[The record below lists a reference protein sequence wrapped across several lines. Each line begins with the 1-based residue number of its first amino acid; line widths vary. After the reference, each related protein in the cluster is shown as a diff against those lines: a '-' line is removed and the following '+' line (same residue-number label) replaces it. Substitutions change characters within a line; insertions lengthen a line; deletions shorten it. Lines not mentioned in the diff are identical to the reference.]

1 MSSDTIIIYI
11 GVGLYFAAMLTVGY
25 LVRNKVKTSEGY
37 LVAGRSFSLMMNAP
51 ALTAC
56 FLGGSL
62 VLSLPGLVY
71 GMGVW
76 NDSTMWGGAISLG
89 GILCLLLAGFFYM
102 PKLWRLK
109 LLSLG
114 DFFYLRFGK
123 TTGFTVSV
131 ITVLTFVFWVAV
143 QILVFAKICT
153 VFLGW
158 PLALSA
164 VIGIAVITVY
174 TTMGGLW
181 AVMAT
186 DAIQV
191 ALVSIGVLVLFP
203 VVLGMAGGW
212 EAFIANIPADRAQV
226 FPALDA
232 GGEVWLSWLACWAII
247 GIGGIVSP
255 DLMQRAFAAKT
266 PAVARNSAIIAAI
279 IKTAL
284 SLVMIGIAL
293 IGLNLVQRGVIP
305 EASLQ
310 GDMELI
316 VPVMVKDFLPLPIM
330 IIFIGACLSAV
341 MGAASSALLAMSGM
355 MSKNIVKDFI
365 KPDISDKQ
373 LLLTS
378 KVCVVIFAAM
388 SLWAALNLKYVFLL
402 LAFGFDLIMSSLL
415 ACMTLGMFWKKAN
428 AWGAIAG
435 IAVGFFVRVIPAG
448 IANGFTLVG
457 ICSSAPGWYI
467 YTLLGPVLAFVV
479 TWGVSLL
486 TLKNCPSNEYGFHF
500 DENDTPV
507 LKNTPE
513 ATVENLEGAENA

>member
-1 MSSDTIIIYI
+1 MSSNMVLVYI

-25 LVRNKVKTSEGY
+25 IVKSKIKSSEAY
-37 LVAGRSFSLMMNAP
+37 LVAGRSFSLLMNAP

-62 VLSLPGLVY
+62 ILSLPGLAY

-76 NDSTMWGGAISLG
+76 NDEAMWGGAVSLG
-89 GILCLLLAGFFYM
+89 GCICLLLSGFFYM

-114 DFFYLRFGK
+114 DFFYLRFGR
-123 TTGFTVSV
+123 TTGFVVSIITV
-131 ITVLTFVFWVAV
+131 ITFIFWVAV

-158 PLALSA
+158 PLVTSA
-164 VIGIAVITVY
+164 VIGIIIITIY

-191 ALVSIGVLVLFP
+191 ALVSLGVIILFP
-203 VVLGMAGGW
+203 VALGLAGGW
-212 EAFIANIPADRAQV
+212 DTFITSIPADRTQV
-226 FPALDA
+226 LPALDA
-232 GGEVWLSWLACWAII
+232 GGEVWLAWLACWAII

-266 PAVARNSAIIAAI
+266 PAVARNSAIIACI
-279 IKTAL
+279 IKITL
-284 SLVMIGIAL
+284 SIVMIGIAF
-293 IGLNLVQRGVIP
+293 IGYILVQNGTIAE
-305 EASLQ
+305 EALQ

-316 VPVMVKDFLPLPIM
+316 VPVMVRDFLPLPIM
-330 IIFIGACLSAV
+330 IIFVGACLSAV

-355 MSKNIVKDFI
+355 MSKNIVKDFV
-365 KPDISDKQ
+365 KPDINDRQ
-373 LLLTS
+373 LLFVS
-378 KVCVVIFAAM
+378 RICVIIFAAM
-388 SLWAALNLKYVFLL
+388 SLWAALNLKYVYLL

-415 ACMTLGMFWKKAN
+415 ACFTLGMFWKKTN
-428 AWGAIAG
+428 SYGAIAG
-435 IAVGFFVRVIPAG
+435 IIAGAIVRIIPAG

-467 YTLLGPVLAFVV
+467 YTLLGPVVAFVV
-479 TWGVSLL
+479 TFAV
-486 TLKNCPSNEYGFHF
+486 TLATQKQCPSNEYGFHF
-500 DENDTPV
+500 DENDSPII
-507 LKNTPE
+507 KE
-513 ATVENLEGAENA
+513 A

>member
-1 MSSDTIIIYI
+1 MSTDLIIVYI

-25 LVRNKVKTSEGY
+25 LVKSKVKTSEGY
-37 LVAGRSFSLMMNAP
+37 LVAGRSFSLAMNAP

-62 VLSLPGLVY
+62 ILSLPGLAY

-76 NDSTMWGGAISLG
+76 NDDTMWGGAVSLG
-89 GILCLLLAGFFYM
+89 GVICLILAGFFYM
-102 PKLWRLK
+102 PKLWKLK

-114 DFFYLRFGK
+114 DFFYLRFGR
-123 TTGFTVSV
+123 TTGFVVSI
-131 ITVLTFVFWVAV
+131 ITVITFVFWVAV

-153 VFLGW
+153 VFLDW
-158 PLALSA
+158 PLITSAL
-164 VIGIAVITVY
+164 VGITVITIY

-191 ALVSIGVLVLFP
+191 ALVSIGVIILFP
-203 VVLGMAGGW
+203 VVLEMVGGW
-212 EAFIANIPADRAQV
+212 ETFINSIPADRTQV
-226 FPALDA
+226 FPRMDA
-232 GGEVWLSWLACWAII
+232 TGEVWLAWLACWAII

-266 PAVARNSAIIAAI
+266 ASVARNSAIIAALIKI
-279 IKTAL
+279 IL
-284 SLVMIGIAL
+284 SVIMIGIAFMGY
-293 IGLNLVQRGVIP
+293 ILVQDGTIP
-305 EASLQ
+305 EDTLK

-316 VPVMVKDFLPLPIM
+316 VPVMVRYFLPLPLR
-330 IIFIGACLSAV
+330 IIFMGACLSAV

-365 KPDISDKQ
+365 KPGINDKQ
-373 LLLTS
+373 LLLVS
-378 KVCVVIFAAM
+378 RICVVIFAAM

-428 AWGAIAG
+428 SYGAIAG
-435 IAVGFFVRVIPAG
+435 IVVGSLVRVVPAG

-457 ICSSAPGWYI
+457 ICSSAPGWYV
-467 YTLLGPVLAFVV
+467 YTLLGPVVAFLV
-479 TWGVSLL
+479 TWLVSLA
-486 TLKNCPSNEYGFHF
+486 TQKACPSNEYGFHF

-507 LKNTPE
+507 LKNE
-513 ATVENLEGAENA
+513 LDQKIAVNS

>member
-1 MSSDTIIIYI
+1 MNTTIVYI

-25 LVRNKVKTSEGY
+25 IVKSKIKTSEAY

-62 VLSLPGLVY
+62 VLSLPGLAY

-76 NDSTMWGGAISLG
+76 NDDTMWGGAVSLG
-89 GILCLLLAGFFYM
+89 GVICLLLAGVFYM

-114 DFFYLRFGK
+114 DFFYLRFGR
-123 TTGFTVSV
+123 TTGFVVSI
-131 ITVLTFVFWVAV
+131 ITVITFVFWVAV

-158 PLALSA
+158 PLVTSA
-164 VIGIAVITVY
+164 IVGITIITIY

-191 ALVSIGVLVLFP
+191 GLVSLGVVILFP
-203 VVLGMAGGW
+203 IVLGLAGGW
-212 EAFIANIPADRAQV
+212 ENFMANIPADRTQV
-226 FPALDA
+226 LPAWDA
-232 GGEVWLSWLACWAII
+232 GGEVWLAWLACWAII

-266 PAVARNSAIIAAI
+266 PAVALNSAIIAAI

-284 SLVMIGIAL
+284 SIVMIGIAF
-293 IGLNLVQRGVIP
+293 IGYILVQDGIIP
-305 EASLQ
+305 EDSLK

-316 VPVMVKDFLPLPIM
+316 VPVMVRDFLPLPVM
-330 IIFIGACLSAV
+330 IIFMGACLSAV

-365 KPDISDKQ
+365 KPDINDGQ
-373 LLLTS
+373 LLRVS
-378 KVCVVIFAAM
+378 RVCVVIFAIM

-415 ACMTLGMFWKKAN
+415 ACMTLGMFWRKAN
-428 AWGAIAG
+428 SYGAIAG
-435 IAVGFFVRVIPAG
+435 IIAGAVVRIIPAG

-457 ICSSAPGWYI
+457 ICSSAPGWYV
-467 YTLLGPVLAFVV
+467 YTLLGPVVAFMV
-479 TWGVSLL
+479 TWAVSLV
-486 TLKNCPSNEYGFHF
+486 TQKQCPSNEYGFHF
-500 DENDTPV
+500 DENDTP
-507 LKNTPE
+507 LTIETLTTGGSN
-513 ATVENLEGAENA
+513 G

>member
-1 MSSDTIIIYI
+1 MTASTIAIYV

-25 LVRNKVKTSEGY
+25 LVRNKVQTSECY
-37 LVAGRSFSLMMNAP
+37 LVAGRSFSLAMNAP

-62 VLSLPGLVY
+62 VLSLPGLTY

-76 NDSTMWGGAISLG
+76 NDETMWGGAVSLG
-89 GILCLLLAGFFYM
+89 GVFCLLIAGFFYM

-114 DFFYLRFGK
+114 DFFYLRFGRA
-123 TTGFTVSV
+123 TGFTVSLITV
-131 ITVLTFVFWVAV
+131 ITFIFWVAV

-158 PLALSA
+158 PLGASA
-164 VIGIAVITVY
+164 IVGIVIITIY

-191 ALVSIGVLVLFP
+191 ALVSIGVVILFP
-203 VVLGMAGGW
+203 VALDMVGGW
-212 EAFIANIPADRAQV
+212 PEFIASIPADRTQI
-226 FPALDA
+226 FPKSGA
-232 GGEVWLSWLACWAII
+232 GGEVWLAWLACWAII

-266 PAVARNSAIIAAI
+266 PAVARNSAIVAAV
-279 IKTAL
+279 IKTVL
-284 SLVMIGIAL
+284 SIVMIGIAL
-293 IGLNLVQRGVIP
+293 IGYLLVQKGLLS
-305 EASLQ
+305 EESLK

-316 VPVMVKDFLPLPIM
+316 VPVMVKELLPLPLM
-330 IIFIGACLSAV
+330 IIFIGSCLSAV

-355 MSKNIVKDFI
+355 MSKNIAKDFI
-365 KPDISDKQ
+365 MPDIDDRR
-373 LLLTS
+373 LLRVS
-378 KVCVVIFAAM
+378 RICVVIFAGM

-415 ACMTLGMFWKKAN
+415 ACMTLGMFWKKTN
-428 AWGAIAG
+428 NYGALSGILAG
-435 IAVGFFVRVIPAG
+435 FLVRVIPAG
-448 IANGFTLVG
+448 LANGFTLVG
-457 ICSSAPGWYI
+457 ICSGAPGWYV
-467 YTLLGPVLAFVV
+467 YTLLGPLVAFVV
-479 TWGVSLL
+479 TVVVSLA
-486 TLKNCPSNEYGFHF
+486 TQKNCPSNEYGF
-500 DENDTPV
+500 DSDDQELIPRPAV
-507 LKNTPE
+507 YR
-513 ATVENLEGAENA
+513 

>member
-1 MSSDTIIIYI
+1 MSTDTIIIYV

-37 LVAGRSFSLMMNAP
+37 LVAGRSFSLIMNAP

-62 VLSLPGLVY
+62 ILSLPGLAY

-76 NDSTMWGGAISLG
+76 NDDAMWGGAVSLG
-89 GILCLLLAGFFYM
+89 GVICLLLAGFFYM

-114 DFFYLRFGK
+114 DFFYLRFGR
-123 TTGFTVSV
+123 TTGFIVSL

-153 VFLGW
+153 VFLDW
-158 PLALSA
+158 PLFTSAL
-164 VIGIAVITVY
+164 IGIGVITIY

-191 ALVSIGVLVLFP
+191 ALVSIGVIILFP
-203 VVLGMAGGW
+203 VVLEMVGGW
-212 EAFIANIPADRAQV
+212 ETFINSIPADRTQV
-226 FPALDA
+226 LPRAGA
-232 GGEVWLSWLACWAII
+232 GGEVWLAWFACWAII

-266 PAVARNSAIIAAI
+266 AAVARNSAIVAAI
-279 IKTAL
+279 VKILL
-284 SLVMIGIAL
+284 SIIMIGLAFMGYI
-293 IGLNLVQRGVIP
+293 LVQNGTIP
-305 EASLQ
+305 EATLK
-310 GDMELI
+310 GDIELI
-316 VPVMVKDFLPLPIM
+316 VPVMVKDFLPLPIL
-330 IIFIGACLSAV
+330 IIFMGACLSAV
-341 MGAASSALLAMSGM
+341 MGAASSALLAMAGM

-365 KPDISDKQ
+365 KPEIDDKQ
-373 LLLTS
+373 LLLVS
-378 KVCVVIFAAM
+378 RGCVICFAAM
-388 SLWAALNLKYVFLL
+388 ALWAALNLKYVFLL

-428 AWGAIAG
+428 SYGAIAG
-435 IAVGFFVRVIPAG
+435 IVVGFIVRVIPAG

-457 ICSSAPGWYI
+457 ICSSAPGWYV
-467 YTLLGPVLAFVV
+467 YTLLGPVAAFAV
-479 TWGVSLL
+479 TWGVSLA
-486 TLKNCPSNEYGFHF
+486 TQKVCPSNEYGFHF
-500 DENDTPV
+500 NENGTPI
-507 LKNTPE
+507 LKADLGV
-513 ATVENLEGAENA
+513 ATATNS

>member
-1 MSSDTIIIYI
+1 MSTEKIVIYL
-11 GVGLYFAAMLTVGY
+11 GVGLYFAAMLMVGY
-25 LVRNKVKTSEGY
+25 LVRNKVKTAEGY
-37 LVAGRSFSLMMNAP
+37 LVAGRSFSLAMNAP

-62 VLSLPGLVY
+62 VLSLPGLAY

-89 GILCLLLAGFFYM
+89 GVICLLLAGFFYM

-123 TTGFTVSV
+123 GTGLVVSSITV
-131 ITVLTFVFWVAV
+131 ITFIFWVAV

-153 VFLGW
+153 VFMDW
-158 PLALSA
+158 PLAISA
-164 VIGIAVITVY
+164 IIGITVITIY

-191 ALVSIGVLVLFP
+191 ALVSFGVIILFP
-203 VVLGMAGGW
+203 VVLGMVGGW
-212 EAFIANIPADRAQV
+212 DAFIANIPADRTQI
-226 FPALDA
+226 FPLPGA
-232 GGEVWLSWLACWAII
+232 GGNVWLAWLACWAIV

-266 PAVARNSAIIAAI
+266 AAVARNSAIVAAI
-279 IKTAL
+279 IKTLL
-284 SLVMIGIAL
+284 SIVMIGIAFMGY
-293 IGLNLVQRGVIP
+293 ILVQKGIVP
-305 EASLQ
+305 EESLK

-316 VPVMVKDFLPLPIM
+316 VPVLVKNFLPLPLM
-330 IIFIGACLSAV
+330 VIFIGACLSAV

-355 MSKNIVKDFI
+355 MSKNIFKDFI

-373 LLLTS
+373 LLLVS
-378 KVCVVIFAAM
+378 RVCVILFALM
-388 SLWAALNLKYVFLL
+388 SLFAALNLQYVFLL

-415 ACMTLGMFWKKAN
+415 ACMTLGMFWKKTN
-428 AWGAIAG
+428 SYGAVAGIIAG
-435 IAVGFFVRVIPAG
+435 FVVRVIPAG

-467 YTLLGPVLAFVV
+467 YTLLGPIVAFTVTIVV
-479 TWGVSLL
+479 TLATQKV
-486 TLKNCPSNEYGFHF
+486 CPSNEYGFHF
-500 DENDTPV
+500 DKNDVPV
-507 LKNTPE
+507 LVNQKIS
-513 ATVENLEGAENA
+513 NA

>member
-1 MSSDTIIIYI
+1 MSQDTIIIYI

-37 LVAGRSFSLMMNAP
+37 LVAGRSFSLWMNAP

-62 VLSLPGLVY
+62 ILSLPGLTY
-71 GMGVW
+71 GMGIW
-76 NDSTMWGGAISLG
+76 NDGAMWGGAVSLG
-89 GILCLLLAGFFYM
+89 GVFCLLISGFIYM

-131 ITVLTFVFWVAV
+131 ITVITFVFWVAV

-153 VFLGW
+153 VFLDW
-158 PLALSA
+158 PLHISA
-164 VIGIAVITVY
+164 IIGIAIITVY

-191 ALVSIGVLVLFP
+191 ALVSIGIVILFP
-203 VVLGMAGGW
+203 VALGMVGGW
-212 EAFIANIPADRAQV
+212 DAFISHIPADRTQV
-226 FPALDA
+226 FPASGA
-232 GGEVWLSWLACWAII
+232 GGEVWLAWLACWAII

-266 PAVARNSAIIAAI
+266 PSVARNSAIVAAI
-279 IKTAL
+279 VKTVL
-284 SLVMIGIAL
+284 SIIMIGLAL
-293 IGLNLVQRGVIP
+293 IGFLLVQDGIIP
-305 EASLQ
+305 EETLK

-316 VPVMVKDFLPLPIM
+316 VPIMVKDFLPLPLM
-330 IIFIGACLSAV
+330 IIFMGACLSAV

-365 KPDISDKQ
+365 KPDINDKQ
-373 LLLTS
+373 LLFVS
-378 KVCVVIFAAM
+378 RICVIIFAAM

-428 AWGAIAG
+428 SYGALAGIIAG
-435 IAVGFFVRVIPAG
+435 FLVRVIPAG
-448 IANGFTLVG
+448 LANGFTLVG

-467 YTLLGPVLAFVV
+467 YTLLGPVVAFIVTAAVALA
-479 TWGVSLL
+479 TQKS
-486 TLKNCPSNEYGFHF
+486 CPSNEYGFHF
-500 DENDTPV
+500 DANDTPI
-507 LKNTPE
+507 LKNI
-513 ATVENLEGAENA
+513 A